1 MSHEMAQLMEQAWS
15 SFEEVCAQLDPG
27 EWELPTDCPGW
38 TVKDQLA
45 HVCGIESSALG
56 RPQPGD
62 PVQAPHVKNELGA
75 INEREILARRNR
87 SVDELLDE
95 LRDATAERGKVLAS
109 WTHEEWNEDAQGVL
123 GVMPRTR
130 IIGMRIFDVF
140 THEQD
145 IRVATGRAGHLNGDV
160 ARFAYTQ
167 MAGSMGFAVA
177 KRAQAEDGQ
186 SVHFAIAPP
195 GETFAI
201 EMQGRR
207 GVRLDAVPPEPTVRL
222 ATDFEVFLRLTAGRW
237 SPQRVIEEGRL
248 QVAGDTD
255 LAERVLTGMNITP

>member
-1 MSHEMAQLMEQAWS
+1 MAHEFAQLMEQAWS
-15 SFEEVCAQLDPG
+15 SFEEVCTQLDPG

-45 HVCGIESSALG
+45 HVCGIESGSLG

-75 INEREILARRNR
+75 INEREILARRSR
-87 SVDELLDE
+87 SADELLAE
-95 LRDATAERGKVLAS
+95 LRDTTAERGKVLAS
-109 WTHEEWNEDAQGVL
+109 WTDEKWNEEAQGVL
-123 GVMPRTR
+123 GVMPRAR

-145 IRVATGRAGHLNGDV
+145 IRVATGRPGHLNGDV

-167 MAGSMGFAVA
+167 MAGSMGFAVG
-177 KRAQAEDGQ
+177 KRAQAADGQ
-186 SVHFAIAPP
+186 SVVFAIAPP
-195 GETFAI
+195 GETFAV

-207 GVRLDAVPPEPTVRL
+207 GVRLDRPVEEPTVRI
-222 ATDFEVFLRLTAGRW
+222 ATDFEAFLRLTAGRW
-237 SPQRVIEEGRL
+237 SPQRLIHEGRL
-248 QVAGDTD
+248 EVTGDDD
-255 LAERVLTGMNITP
+255 LADRVLTGMNITL